1 MKASEL
7 REHGVFGKAKETGY
21 DWSIKAESKR
31 GGSETRDTSKREL
44 WGFSEFCSKLRFC
57 PKTRGKG

>member
-7 REHGVFGKAKETGY
+7 REHGAFGKAKETGY
-21 DWSIKAESKR
+21 DWSIKVEANS

-44 WGFSEFCSKLRFC
+44 WGFSEFC
-57 PKTRGKG
+57 